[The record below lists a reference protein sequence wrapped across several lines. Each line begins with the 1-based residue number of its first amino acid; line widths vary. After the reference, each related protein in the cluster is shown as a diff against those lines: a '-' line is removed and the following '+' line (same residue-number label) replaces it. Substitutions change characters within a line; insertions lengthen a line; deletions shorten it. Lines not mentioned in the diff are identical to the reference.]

1 MIDNLDLLERV
12 AWDTEGPLVMTW
24 TISKKGSRQLDQT
37 NHRVPPRLPL
47 LGCCDRIQAPSQ
59 GDPIQFSLERHP
71 PARGHRGRVPRTPS
85 AETGPGRCILSG
97 EKAACKQLVSNKA
110 VGESRRVQRAESSA
124 VPLTRERWM

>member
-1 MIDNLDLLERV
+1 MTDNLDLLEGV

-59 GDPIQFSLERHP
+59 GDPTQFSLERHP

-85 AETGPGRCILSG
+85 QRPARVAAFSV
-97 EKAACKQLVSNKA
+97 EKKQHVNNWSQIKPWASRVECREQKA
-110 VGESRRVQRAESSA
+110 LPSR
-124 VPLTRERWM
+124 